1 MSEFKSINILLVED
15 SEDDIVIIKRAFKRL
30 KLRNELYVV
39 RRGQE
44 ALDFIFQEG
53 DYADSKYS
61 TPGLILMD
69 INMPGLNGFEVL
81 ERLKENPSSKPIPV
95 VMLTV
100 SDQDEDIVK
109 SYMSG
114 AVSFITKPMNFE
126 SFVKV
131 IKQFDI
137 YWTLVSKIPEIN
149 SAIDSRLTLDPP

>member
-1 MSEFKSINILLVED
+1 MREFKSIDILLVED

-30 KLRNELYVV
+30 KLKNKLYVV

-44 ALDFIFQEG
+44 ALDFIFHEG
-53 DYADSKYS
+53 EYADSKHS

-95 VMLTV
+95 IMLTV
-100 SDQDEDIVK
+100 SDRDEDIVK

-114 AVSFITKPMNFE
+114 AVSFIIKPMNFE

-131 IKQFDI
+131 IEQFDI

-149 SAIDSRLTLDPP
+149 SAIDSRLTLDPL